1 MTMNSALPRITALS
15 RTLSPTLSNQGVI
28 GLPSRRLRILD
39 TTLRDGDQAAGYAF
53 TPAQKLSI
61 ALALEE
67 AGVDCVEAGFPAS
80 SAREADIC
88 RLIAASLR
96 TASVAVMS
104 RASVADIRSSAA
116 ALDGSGRG
124 VLHLSLPVSRL
135 HIETKL
141 RKTEAE
147 ILSLAAESTLF
158 AAGLASAVEAGAEDA
173 TRADRSFL
181 LEYCCAVTEAGAGI
195 VNIADTVGHTVPH
208 EFAGLIRFL
217 LERVPAFRNGQSLLS
232 VHCHNDFGL
241 ANANTL
247 SGITAGCG
255 QIEVTCLGLGERSG
269 NAALEEIG
277 AVLRCRSDLYRVDTG
292 LNAPA
297 TDNLVS
303 LVSGI
308 IGSSLSPFKPVT
320 GWNRR
325 SHASGIHQQGILTN
339 AQTYAPGP
347 DDPADRIVI
356 GPHSGRAGLR
366 DAVRRYAG
374 REIGEADLTRL
385 LETVKTDQR
394 AIPSLGVTELLS
406 MLYDDGLIDNSPIG
420 CDSLVVSERLTPA
433 GFMYIATAGFAAYH
447 PKGAA
452 VDALSTGMTATSDT
466 WTEAIVGLVR
476 SVSPAVMALETIS
489 FSGYRQAYPSP
500 HSPSNPAMRLNLAVT
515 ASDPAG
521 NPGRRYVL
529 ERVGFSQYRL
539 LLDCLL
545 DMVNAEKGL
554 ASAISPSV

>member
-1 MTMNSALPRITALS
+1 MFSAMPLITALS
-15 RTLSPTLSNQGVI
+15 RA
-28 GLPSRRLRILD
+28 PSLQNVLDVPPRRLRILD

-80 SAREADIC
+80 SVREADIC
-88 RLIAASLR
+88 RLIAASLK
-96 TASVAVMS
+96 TAAVAVMS
-104 RASVADIRSSAA
+104 RASVDDIRTSAA
-116 ALDGSGRG
+116 ALAASERG

-141 RKTEAE
+141 RKTESE

-158 AAGLASAVEAGAEDA
+158 AAGFASVVEAGAEDA

-195 VNIADTVGHTVPH
+195 VNIADTVGNTVPH

-217 LERVPAFRNGQSLLS
+217 LEQVPAFRNGKSLLS

-255 QIEVTCLGLGERSG
+255 QIEVTCLGLGERAG

-277 AVLRCRSDLYRVDTG
+277 AVLRCRSDLYRVETG
-292 LNAPA
+292 LKTPA
-297 TDNLVS
+297 TDDLVS

-308 IGSSLSPFKPVT
+308 IGSALSPFKPVT

-325 SHASGIHQQGILTN
+325 SHASGIHQQGVLTN
-339 AQTYAPGP
+339 ALTYAPGP
-347 DDPADRIVI
+347 DVRFVSDDPADRIVI

-374 REIGEADLTRL
+374 LEIGEADLTFL
-385 LETVKTDQR
+385 LETVKTDLR

-406 MLYDDGLIDNSPIG
+406 LLYDDGLIDNPPIA

-433 GFMYIATAGFAAYH
+433 GFMYIATVGFAAYH
-447 PKGAA
+447 GKGAA
-452 VDALSTGMTATSDT
+452 VDALSTGMTATSDA
-466 WTEAIVGLVR
+466 WPAAIVGLVR
-476 SVSPAVMALETIS
+476 SISPAVMALETIS
-489 FSGYRQAYPSP
+489 FSGYRQAYPSQ
-500 HSPSNPAMRLNLAVT
+500 HSTSNPAMRLNLAVT
-515 ASDPAG
+515 VSDAAG

-545 DMVNAEKGL
+545 DMVNAEKCL